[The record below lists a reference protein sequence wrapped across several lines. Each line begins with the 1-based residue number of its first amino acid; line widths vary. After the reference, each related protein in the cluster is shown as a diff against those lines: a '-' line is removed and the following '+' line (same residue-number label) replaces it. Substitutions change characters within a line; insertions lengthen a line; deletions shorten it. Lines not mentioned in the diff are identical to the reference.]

1 LLFPFCRVDS
11 CSLFGIKF
19 SNTNG
24 VEMRKNRIILLDGY
38 NVIRRIPQLQR
49 QDKRSLDAGREML
62 ARLCVDWKSRK
73 PEISQLIIVF
83 DGDSSVDA
91 LPGYQRGPGV
101 KIVFTETGE
110 KADSRIL
117 AIVRQSVPAAECTV
131 VSDDG
136 EVARGSKFLGA
147 KAMSVSKFHDMLTAR
162 GKSSAQKTPPDA
174 AKSSLSP
181 TQEREI
187 TESLKKEWGIN

>member
-1 LLFPFCRVDS
+1 
-11 CSLFGIKF
+11 
-19 SNTNG
+19 
-24 VEMRKNRIILLDGY
+24 MRKKKIILLDGY
-38 NVIRRIPQLQR
+38 NVIRRIPQLQQ
-49 QDKRSLDAGREML
+49 QDQRSLEAGREML
-62 ARLCVDWKSRK
+62 ARLCVAWKSRK

-117 AIVRQSVPAAECTV
+117 AIVGENVPAGECIV

-136 EVARGSKFLGA
+136 EVARGSKLLGA
-147 KAMSVSKFHDMLTAR
+147 KSMSVPRFHEMLTAH
-162 GKSSAQKTPPDA
+162 GKSEVQKSPSFEDW
-174 AKSSLSP
+174 KSFLSP
-181 TQEREI
+181 TQAREI
-187 TESLKKEWGIN
+187 TESLRKEWGITDTR